1 MGRKVFISVLG
12 AGMYESCKY
21 TASSF
26 CSTETRFVQQ
36 ASLEYLNAQ
45 QWPED
50 SRAFFLIT
58 DKARTA
64 NWDVEGEQRFNTQ
77 RNTYVPYVGLQKIL
91 ESSHLPFPFES
102 ISIPDGKD
110 DTEMWKIF
118 ETTYRLLNDG
128 DELYFDLTHSF
139 RYLPMLMLVLG
150 NYAKF
155 LKKATVCSIT
165 YGNYEA
171 RDVNTNEAPI
181 VDLLPLS
188 SLQDWTFATADF
200 LKNGYADRL
209 VELADRGLNPLMR
222 EELTRTDDTKRLK
235 SFVNNLKYFSFDL
248 QTCRGMNVIDASTIN
263 KIKGDIASLNK
274 IVVPQMEPVL
284 KRVSDSVE
292 PFDDAGGVMNTFR
305 AARWCFD
312 NQQYQQSTTFLEEGV
327 ISYFCLRHGIPLDA
341 RDKRELITS
350 AFTVIGQN
358 IPKERWAVREEWKD
372 LFCEIVDDELMKN
385 EHLIKNFNALAALRN
400 DYNHCGMRD
409 NRKDAANI
417 RKSVKSCL
425 DSIVP
430 LLTQSDCKT
439 IRQTGKACLI
449 NLSNHPSQ
457 NWSQEQVRAASVYG
471 EIMDM
476 TFPKIDPDLSE
487 ADIRMISEEYVNRI
501 MELEKRYHVTVHIM
515 GEMTFTYMVV
525 SELKSKGIECIASTT
540 DRDTEELMDGRKYSN
555 FQFVKF
561 RKY

>member
-64 NWDVEGEQRFNTQ
+64 NWDVEGEQRFNNQ
-77 RNTYVPYVGLQKIL
+77 RNTYVPYLGLQKIL
-91 ESSHLPFPFES
+91 ESSHLPFSFEGV
-102 ISIPDGKD
+102 SIPDGKD
-110 DTEMWKIF
+110 ETEMWKIF

-128 DELYFDLTHSF
+128 DELYFELTHSF

-222 EELTRTDDTKRLK
+222 DESTRTEDTTRLK
-235 SFVNNLKYFSFDL
+235 GVVNNLRFEK
-248 QTCRGMNVIDASTIN
+248 
-263 KIKGDIASLNK
+263 KI
-274 IVVPQMEPVL
+274 
-284 KRVSDSVE
+284 
-292 PFDDAGGVMNTFR
+292 
-305 AARWCFD
+305 C
-312 NQQYQQSTTFLEEGV
+312 
-327 ISYFCLRHGIPLDA
+327 
-341 RDKRELITS
+341 
-350 AFTVIGQN
+350 
-358 IPKERWAVREEWKD
+358 
-372 LFCEIVDDELMKN
+372 
-385 EHLIKNFNALAALRN
+385 
-400 DYNHCGMRD
+400 
-409 NRKDAANI
+409 
-417 RKSVKSCL
+417 
-425 DSIVP
+425 
-430 LLTQSDCKT
+430 
-439 IRQTGKACLI
+439 
-449 NLSNHPSQ
+449 
-457 NWSQEQVRAASVYG
+457 
-471 EIMDM
+471 
-476 TFPKIDPDLSE
+476 
-487 ADIRMISEEYVNRI
+487 YVG
-501 MELEKRYHVTVHIM
+501 L
-515 GEMTFTYMVV
+515 
-525 SELKSKGIECIASTT
+525 C
-540 DRDTEELMDGRKYSN
+540 D
-555 FQFVKF
+555 
-561 RKY
+561 